1 MKDEEMAEEYAQN
14 LEKELMKE
22 YEEYPEYGQ
31 TPYLATIPTPHA
43 KQAFLAGLKAGRPQ
57 WHKVADGDLPK
68 HNHEVLCL
76 MWGGTKE
83 IGYYENEVWHFEDF
97 VADYE
102 DVDYWQEIVP
112 PKEIE

>member
-1 MKDEEMAEEYAQN
+1 MKDEEMAEEYA
-14 LEKELMKE
+14 EEHKEVDWEGCDINKE
-22 YEEYPEYGQ
+22 E
-31 TPYLATIPTPHA
+31 L